1 MFNSVLSVPHEKIYI
16 KHNVIVLKDT
26 DSARKDTDS
35 AKDTNSAHTFP
46 PIKDT
51 YNGLMKCP
59 FFGSSYLMSKHPVP
73 TGDPWKL
80 SETHPATVP
89 VPLPVIIVKVE
100 GPYTERDRKLWTF
113 LLHAVWD
120 ELGEKRIHELSAHKI
135 NQVFRMLGG
144 DHNTNWIWES
154 AKRLVDTKVIFECE
168 EEDERYQ
175 GIASLLSAAA
185 VGKRARETGFLRF
198 EFPSMLIP
206 ILKEPG
212 RFARLR
218 VHFLIGLSGKYAVSL
233 YEILES
239 IVNKIDPVMEV
250 SLDALRQ
257 WLKVP
262 EGKLTRWVHLNQ
274 RVIQPAIEQI
284 NTNPLGAGF
293 TVDVHPIKKGRS
305 VDRIRFTVC
314 KVDERRAL
322 EDALQG
328 KSSMPDEGG
337 RKKEAL
343 PPPPVSLGPLFE
355 VIRLSGDDYERAR
368 EAAPGWDIYEL
379 ERQWREWIIDK
390 ESPQRPGPA
399 FVAFCRQKYRKNGRP

>member
-1 MFNSVLSVPHEKIYI
+1 
-16 KHNVIVLKDT
+16 
-26 DSARKDTDS
+26 
-35 AKDTNSAHTFP
+35 
-46 PIKDT
+46 
-51 YNGLMKCP
+51 
-59 FFGSSYLMSKHPVP
+59 MSKPPVP
-73 TGDPWKL
+73 TGNPWQPL
-80 SETHPATVP
+80 ADIPATVP

-120 ELGEKRIHELSAHKI
+120 ELGEKRIHELSAAKI

-144 DHNTNWIWES
+144 DHNTSWIWES

-185 VGKRARETGFLRF
+185 VGKKAREMGFLRF
-198 EFPSMLIP
+198 EFPAMLIP

-239 IVNKIDPVMEV
+239 IANKIDPV
-250 SLDALRQ
+250 LDVPVETLRQ

-262 EGKLTRWVHLNQ
+262 EGKLTRWVHLDQ
-274 RVIQPAIEQI
+274 RVIQPAIAQI
-284 NTNPLGAGF
+284 NGNPLGAGF
-293 TVDVHPIKKGRS
+293 TVDVQTVKKGRS
-305 VDRIRFTVC
+305 VERVKLTVR
-314 KVDERRAL
+314 KVDEREAL
-322 EDALQG
+322 EQAMQG
-328 KSSMPDEGG
+328 KTPLLGAGG
-337 RKKEAL
+337 RKRKAL
-343 PPPPVSLGPLFE
+343 PYRPESVGPLFDP
-355 VIRLSGDDYERAR
+355 IRLSTTDYERAR

-379 ERQWREWIIDK
+379 ERQWRDWITGK
-390 ESPQRPGPA
+390 ESPRHSGSA
-399 FVAFCRQKYRKNGRP
+399 FIAFCAQKYRKHGRP